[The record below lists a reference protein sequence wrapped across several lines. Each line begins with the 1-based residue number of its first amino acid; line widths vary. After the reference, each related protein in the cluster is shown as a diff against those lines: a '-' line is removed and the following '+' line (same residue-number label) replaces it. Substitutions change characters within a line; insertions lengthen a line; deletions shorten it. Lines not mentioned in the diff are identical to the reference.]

1 MSPTL
6 NNEMVQQFGAEI
18 RSKPENRA
26 LPNKHNNMI
35 RLFTLSFVLL
45 GSLLSLQA
53 QDAEKVYQT
62 FKDRRVINTHS
73 VETLPAHKLDI
84 RIVHRFGDFAGD
96 NGGYQTFFGLE
107 NASDVVI
114 GGEYGFTDR
123 FTVGLFRA
131 KGAGITPEGNSG
143 LRQLTNGILKYRL
156 MHQTK
161 NNLVPFSLTAVG
173 VISLSTASKIED
185 NPDLIRSF
193 PKFAHRMA
201 TNWELIIARKF
212 SEGFSLQLLPA
223 YTHRNLVTF
232 EDENGIF
239 SLGVAARV
247 QLNKVVGII
256 SDMTVPFSSR
266 RSSDNGYYF
275 PFGIGLEFD
284 TGGHIFQVNFTNAT
298 GVMETDYI
306 PYTISNWGE
315 GQFRLGF
322 TVSRLFN
329 L

>member
-1 MSPTL
+1 
-6 NNEMVQQFGAEI
+6 
-18 RSKPENRA
+18 
-26 LPNKHNNMI
+26 MI
-35 RLFTLSFVLL
+35 RFFILVAAILGGNLL
-45 GSLLSLQA
+45 LRA
-53 QDAEKVYQT
+53 QEAEKVYQT

-84 RIVHRFGDFAGD
+84 RIMHRFGDLAGE

-107 NASDVVI
+107 NASDVGI
-114 GGEYGFTDR
+114 GGEYGLSNRLTI
-123 FTVGLFRA
+123 GLFRA

-156 MHQTK
+156 MHQTV
-161 NNLVPFSLTAVG
+161 NNLAPFSLAAVA
-173 VISLSTASKIED
+173 VVSMSTASKIED

-212 SEGFSLQLLPA
+212 SEGFSLQVIPA

-239 SLGVAARV
+239 SLGFATRI
-247 QLNKVVGII
+247 QLNKVLGII
-256 SDMTVPFSSR
+256 ADLTVPFNDR
-266 RSSDNGYYF
+266 RTADAGYYY
-275 PFGIGLEFD
+275 PFGFGFEFD
-284 TGGHIFQVNFTNAT
+284 TGGHIFQLNFTNAT
-298 GVMETDYI
+298 GIMETDYI
-306 PYTISNWGE
+306 PYTTTSWGE
-315 GQFRLGF
+315 GEFRLGF
-322 TVSRLFN
+322 TISRLFN

>member
-1 MSPTL
+1 
-6 NNEMVQQFGAEI
+6 
-18 RSKPENRA
+18 
-26 LPNKHNNMI
+26 MI
-35 RLFTLSFVLL
+35 RFFTLSFLL
-45 GSLLSLQA
+45 LASLLDLQA
-53 QDAEKVYQT
+53 QAPEKVYQT

-84 RIVHRFGDFAGD
+84 RIMHRFGDIAGD
-96 NGGYQTFFGLE
+96 NGGFQTFFGLE

-114 GGEYGFTDR
+114 GAEYGLSDHFTI
-123 FTVGLFRA
+123 GLYRA
-131 KGAGITPEGNSG
+131 KGAGITPDGDSG
-143 LRQLTNGILKYRL
+143 LRQLSNGILKYRL
-156 MHQTK
+156 MHQTTD
-161 NNLVPFSLTAVG
+161 NAVPFSLTAVG
-173 VISLSTASKIED
+173 VISLSTASRIEN

-212 SEGFSLQLLPA
+212 SEGFSLQVLPA

-239 SLGVAARV
+239 SLGFATRI
-247 QLNKVVGII
+247 QLNKMVGII
-256 SDMTVPFSSR
+256 ADMTVPFNER
-266 RSSDNGYYF
+266 RTKDNGYYA

-306 PYTISNWGE
+306 PYTTSSWGE
-315 GQFRLGF
+315 GEFRLGF

>member
-1 MSPTL
+1 
-6 NNEMVQQFGAEI
+6 
-18 RSKPENRA
+18 
-26 LPNKHNNMI
+26 MI
-35 RLFTLSFVLL
+35 RFLTLSFLL
-45 GSLLSLQA
+45 LAGLLHLQA
-53 QDAEKVYQT
+53 QAPEKVYQT

-84 RIVHRFGDFAGD
+84 RIVHRFGDIAGD
-96 NGGYQTFFGLE
+96 NGGFQTFFGLE

-114 GGEYGFTDR
+114 GAEYGLTDR
-123 FTVGLFRA
+123 FTIGLYRA
-131 KGAGITPEGNSG
+131 KGAGITPDGDSG
-143 LRQLTNGILKYRL
+143 LRQLSNGILKYRL
-156 MHQTK
+156 MHQTAD
-161 NNLVPFSLTAVG
+161 NGVPFSLTAVG
-173 VISLSTASKIED
+173 VISLSTASRIEN

-212 SEGFSLQLLPA
+212 SEGFSLQILPA

-239 SLGVAARV
+239 SLGFATRL

-256 SDMTVPFSSR
+256 ADMTIPFNER
-266 RSSDNGYYF
+266 RKKDNGYYA

-306 PYTISNWGE
+306 PYTTSSWGE
-315 GQFRLGF
+315 GEFRLGF

>member
-1 MSPTL
+1 
-6 NNEMVQQFGAEI
+6 
-18 RSKPENRA
+18 
-26 LPNKHNNMI
+26 MI
-35 RLFTLSFVLL
+35 RYFLLPILFFGSPAILS
-45 GSLLSLQA
+45 A
-53 QDAEKVYQT
+53 QNLEKVYQT

-84 RIVHRFGDFAGD
+84 RIVHRFGDLAGE
-96 NGGYQTFFGLE
+96 NGGFQTFFGLE
-107 NASDVVI
+107 NATDVAI
-114 GGEYGFTDR
+114 GAEYGWTDR

-156 MHQTK
+156 MHQTV
-161 NNLVPFSLTAVG
+161 NGEVPFSLTAVG
-173 VISLSTASKIED
+173 MVSLSTASRIED

-193 PKFAHRMA
+193 PEFAHRMA

-212 SEGFSLQLLPA
+212 SEGFALQFIPA

-232 EDENGIF
+232 DDENGIF
-239 SLGVAARV
+239 SLGVATRI

-256 SDMTVPFSSR
+256 ADMTVPFNGR
-266 RSSDNGYYF
+266 RTSDNGYYL

-284 TGGHIFQVNFTNAT
+284 TAGGHIFQLNFTNAT
-298 GVMETDYI
+298 GIMETDYI
-306 PYTISNWGE
+306 PYTISSWGAGE
-315 GQFRLGF
+315 FRLGF
-322 TVSRLFN
+322 TISRLFN

>member
-1 MSPTL
+1 MLRFLTL
-6 NNEMVQQFGAEI
+6 TMM
-18 RSKPENRA
+18 A
-26 LPNKHNNMI
+26 LVY
-35 RLFTLSFVLL
+35 TL
-45 GSLLSLQA
+45 GLQA
-53 QDAEKVYQT
+53 QAPERVYQT

-84 RIVHRFGDFAGD
+84 RIMHRFGDFAGD
-96 NGGYQTFFGLE
+96 NGGFQTFFGLE

-114 GGEYGFTDR
+114 GAEYGMTNN
-123 FTVGLFRA
+123 FTVGLYRA
-131 KGAGITPEGNSG
+131 KGAGITPEGDSG
-143 LRQLTNGILKYRL
+143 LRQLTNGVLKYRL
-156 MHQTK
+156 MHQTTD
-161 NNLVPFSLTAVG
+161 NMVPFSLAAVG
-173 VISLSTASKIED
+173 VISLSTAGKIED

-201 TNWELIIARKF
+201 TNWQLIIARKF
-212 SEGFSLQLLPA
+212 SEGVSLQLIPA

-239 SLGVAARV
+239 SLGVAGRV

-256 SDMTVPFSSR
+256 ADLTAPFNER
-266 RSSDNGYYF
+266 RTKENGYYM

-306 PYTISNWGE
+306 PYTTTSWGE
-315 GQFRLGF
+315 GEFRLGF